1 MYRCWTQPY
10 TKLVLYKNVGHQVF
24 MNASMNN
31 IHLRVNGWQVVFN
44 FYFISNRQ
52 KRSYEMLMYYIWMC
66 YVWLMNVF
74 GSPNVATLQKQ
85 CYRVLPKKSGLVLS
99 NSVTDSLSTVFQ
111 LGFLFASHWLL
122 SPMTAGEPLNNG
134 IRRAAPLHRLSE
146 WDSIKMRQE
155 VPRLH
160 SSRASDPR
168 GH

>member
-1 MYRCWTQPY
+1 MLDIRYSWMHLWIIYIC
-10 TKLVLYKNVGHQVF
+10 
-24 MNASMNN
+24 ASYF
-31 IHLRVNGWQVVFN
+31 WF
-44 FYFISNRQ
+44 FFISSRQ

-122 SPMTAGEPLNNG
+122 SPQTAGEPLNNG